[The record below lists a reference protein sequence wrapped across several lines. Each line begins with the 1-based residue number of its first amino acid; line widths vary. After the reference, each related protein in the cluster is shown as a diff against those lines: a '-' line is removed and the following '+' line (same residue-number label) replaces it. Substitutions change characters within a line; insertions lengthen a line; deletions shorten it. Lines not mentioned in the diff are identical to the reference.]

1 MTRLYRPLQPP
12 VIQQGL
18 LHDRYHYREYAP
30 SEALEPYVACYWTS
44 DFIPA
49 GHAQLHRIIPDG
61 CIDIIVN
68 RKAATFSK
76 GAFISEL
83 MTSYEV
89 LDLRQPQSLFG
100 IRFFAETA
108 SLFLRNPVSA
118 FLGSPPL
125 LADLWGSEAGLLVE
139 EMMESPGIREM
150 IGIVERKLLGCLQR
164 HISLSQGV
172 LQTSI
177 AYLYAAHGNL
187 TVRALAET
195 LCYSERNLRR
205 LFQHELGVS
214 PKELSQVIRFQALLQ
229 SLYHG
234 PPDRLTQLAHTYGY
248 FDQPHFIKD
257 FKRYYGLSPS
267 HVFGAKLPKP
277 AEP

>member
-18 LHDRYHYREYAP
+18 LHDHYHYQEYEP
-30 SEALEPYVACYWTS
+30 CKSLEPYVACYWTS
-44 DFIPA
+44 DFALA

-61 CIDIIVN
+61 CIDIIVD
-68 RKAATFSK
+68 RKAASFSK

-83 MTSYEV
+83 MTSCEV
-89 LDLRQPQSLFG
+89 LDLWQPQSLFG

-108 SLFLRNPVSA
+108 SLFLRNPVSG

-125 LADLWGSEAGLLVE
+125 LSDLWGNEAGLLVE
-139 EMMESPGIREM
+139 EMMEAPGIRDM
-150 IGIVERKLLGCLQR
+150 IEIVERRLLGCLQR
-164 HISLSQGV
+164 HTSLSQGV

-177 AYLYAAHGNL
+177 AYLYAAGGNL

-214 PKELSQVIRFQALLQ
+214 PKELAQVIRFQALLQ
-229 SLYHG
+229 CLYHG
-234 PPDRLTQLAHTYGY
+234 APDRLTQLAHTFGY

-257 FKRYYGLSPS
+257 FKRYYGLLPS
-267 HVFGAKLPKP
+267 QVFGAKLPKP
-277 AEP
+277 DEP